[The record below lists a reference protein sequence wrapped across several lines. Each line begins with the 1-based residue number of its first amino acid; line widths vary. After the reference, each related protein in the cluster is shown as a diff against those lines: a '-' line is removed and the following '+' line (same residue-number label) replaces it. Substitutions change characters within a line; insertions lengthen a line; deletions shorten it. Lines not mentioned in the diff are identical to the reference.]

1 MITDID
7 FIFGLCFIVLKKKRF
22 LKLIEL
28 GLLSKFVALFTLVV
42 IFSFDSVASKGIS

>member
-7 FIFGLCFIVLKKKRF
+7 FIFGLCFKKKRF

-42 IFSFDSVASKGIS
+42 IFSFDGVASKGIS

>member
-7 FIFGLCFIVLKKKRF
+7 FIFGLCFIVFKKRF

-42 IFSFDSVASKGIS
+42 IFSFDGVASKGIS